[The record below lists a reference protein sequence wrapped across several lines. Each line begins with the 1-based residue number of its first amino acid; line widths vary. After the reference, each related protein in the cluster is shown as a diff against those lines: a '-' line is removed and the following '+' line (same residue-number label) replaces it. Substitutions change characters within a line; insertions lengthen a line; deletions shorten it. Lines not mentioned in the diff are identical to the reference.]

1 MSQETQYVA
10 DSQGNFGS
18 TNKLLLCM
26 QGHSV
31 RAKLKYT
38 LNTNICNS
46 IQQAFWEWNLS
57 KEFSVKQRKNNDIS
71 FILVAAFIGRKKR

>member
-46 IQQAFWEWNLS
+46 IQQAFWEWNL
-57 KEFSVKQRKNNDIS
+57 
-71 FILVAAFIGRKKR
+71 